1 MLAKILLLLG
11 CAAGLY
17 ALVFGLRRPKGPQ
30 WAAGQRAT
38 WLLAAFCAACWLAG
52 LACALLWLGGR
63 TEPLEPLIGLGLGLL
78 VLAGAAGLLAAVKA
92 LR

>member
-11 CAAGLY
+11 CAVGLY
-17 ALVFGLRRPKGPQ
+17 ALVFGLRRPKAPA

-38 WLLAAFCAACWLAG
+38 WLLAVACAACWLG
-52 LACALLWLGGR
+52 GIACAMLWLGGR
-63 TEPLEPLIGLGLGLL
+63 TEPLEPLLGLGLGLL

>member
-17 ALVFGLRRPKGPQ
+17 ALVFGLRRPKAPQ